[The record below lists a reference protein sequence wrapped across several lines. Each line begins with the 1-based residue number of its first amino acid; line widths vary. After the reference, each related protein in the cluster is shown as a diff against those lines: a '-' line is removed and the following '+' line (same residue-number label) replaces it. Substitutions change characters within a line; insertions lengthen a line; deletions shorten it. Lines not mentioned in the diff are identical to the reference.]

1 MDSGASVTRCTAC
14 QQELPADAAF
24 CGYCGFRLVPI
35 SRSSHRSLS
44 QTLPPLVEE
53 VPLLLTKP
61 KKKRPQPSRGNAVAT
76 AAARMECKAEV
87 VEEPAGRPPPRIG
100 GDQVQPRK
108 AKLKIVPDPA
118 QDADK
123 LAPAPFHAPGPRQQK
138 APVKP
143 DPSYFPP
150 RDPLRSPA
158 LSVGEK
164 EHPVKQL
171 GESDRRFKRYPLKIE
186 VTYSSDH
193 NFYTG
198 FMVNMSSGGLFVA
211 THEPSQLG
219 ELIELTFSVPGLE
232 SCTVVCRVQWIRDY
246 DPDSSDMV
254 PGMGLQFSQL
264 DPEARAAIEL
274 FIKHRDT
281 IFFDDE

>member
-1 MDSGASVTRCTAC
+1 MASGASVTRCTAC

-44 QTLPPLVEE
+44 QTLPPLVGE

-61 KKKRPQPSRGNAVAT
+61 KKKPQPARGKAVAT
-76 AAARMECKAEV
+76 AAARMEYEV
-87 VEEPAGRPPPRIG
+87 EGVENPAGRPSPRIG
-100 GDQVQPRK
+100 GDHVQPQK
-108 AKLKIVPDPA
+108 AKLKLVPDPA
-118 QDADK
+118 QDAGK
-123 LAPAPFHAPGPRQQK
+123 RAPAPFQAPGPRQQK

-150 RDPLRSPA
+150 REPLRSPA
-158 LSVGEK
+158 QEADEK
-164 EHPVKQL
+164 AHQVKQL
-171 GESDRRFKRYPLKIE
+171 GESDRRFKRHPLKIE

-211 THEPSQLG
+211 THELSQLE

-232 SCTVVCRVQWIRDY
+232 SCTAVCRVQWIRDY
-246 DPDSSDMV
+246 DPDSPDMV

-264 DPEARAAIEL
+264 EPEARAAIEL